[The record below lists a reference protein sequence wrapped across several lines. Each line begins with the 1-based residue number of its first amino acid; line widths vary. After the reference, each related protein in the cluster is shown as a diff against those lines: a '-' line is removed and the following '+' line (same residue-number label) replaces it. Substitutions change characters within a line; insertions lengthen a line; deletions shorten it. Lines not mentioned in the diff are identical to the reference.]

1 MASSNEASS
10 RPPGHPQ
17 FGMIS
22 MTTIET
28 MMGEKR
34 FRRLMT
40 FIKRK
45 YKTKRV
51 VLGYHH
57 KGKGAEVVTL
67 DTAKNDAATEDNAAP
82 KAANGGV

>member
-57 KGKGAEVVTL
+57 KGKGAEVYV
-67 DTAKNDAATEDNAAP
+67 KGKHIGNIATVERKAR
-82 KAANGGV
+82 KAAKT